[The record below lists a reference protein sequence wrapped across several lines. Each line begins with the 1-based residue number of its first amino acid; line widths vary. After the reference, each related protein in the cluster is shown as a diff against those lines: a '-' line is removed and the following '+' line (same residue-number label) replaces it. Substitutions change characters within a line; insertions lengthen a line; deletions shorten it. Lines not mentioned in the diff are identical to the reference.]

1 MTTIGLIGTGTIG
14 SGVIE
19 IYQKNLKKL
28 SDHVNGQIK
37 IKTICDLSFDNCSH
51 DISEFNTS
59 SNWEELVNDPEI
71 EIVVELIGGEEPAK
85 SIIEAALKQK
95 KSVVTANKLVM
106 AKHGTR
112 LLKIA
117 EKNDVNILY
126 EAAVCGAIPIISPLK
141 TTLVPN
147 NIKGIYGIVNGTTN
161 YILSKMHQEDVSYAD
176 VLKEAQDLGY
186 AESDPSSDVDG
197 YDSQYK
203 LAILASIAYK
213 ADVSY
218 KDILLEGIT
227 KISDQDIKH
236 CEEFGK
242 VIKLLAIANYRDDQL
257 ELRVHPVLLDK
268 GHPLASVNGAYNA
281 VYVVGDAVGD
291 LMFYGAGAGS
301 VPTASSIW
309 ADILDIANDTPYKMD
324 KLQSIKIAPHD
335 TIMSEY
341 YMRIRVKDHSGVLA
355 EISSV
360 FAKNDI
366 SIKTASQKGLGDDA
380 ELVIIT
386 HTVSEKSKNLAVS
399 QIKKLD
405 CVNEIS
411 SIIRVGI

>member
-28 SDHVNGQIK
+28 SDHVNEEVK
-37 IKTICDLSFDNCSH
+37 IKTICDLNFDHCSH
-51 DISEFNTS
+51 DLSEFKTT
-59 SNWEELVNDPEI
+59 SNWKELVADPDI
-71 EIVVELIGGEEPAK
+71 DIVVELIGGEEPAK
-85 SIIEAALKQK
+85 SIIVESLTHK
-95 KSVVTANKLVM
+95 KSVVTANKLVI
-106 AKHGTR
+106 AKHGKE
-112 LLKIA
+112 LLALA
-117 EKNDVNILY
+117 EKNGVSILY

-147 NIKGIYGIVNGTTN
+147 NITGIYGIVNGTCN
-161 YILSKMHQEDVSYAD
+161 YILTKMHKEDVSYED

-186 AESDPSSDVDG
+186 AEADPSSDVDG
-197 YDSQYK
+197 FDSQYK
-203 LAILASIAYK
+203 LAILASIAYQ

-227 KISDQDIKH
+227 KISTVDIKH

-268 GHPLASVNGAYNA
+268 DHPLASVNGAYNA

-291 LMFYGAGAGS
+291 LMFYGQGAGS

-309 ADILDIANDTPYKMD
+309 ADILDIAKGTPYKMN
-324 KLQSIKIAPHD
+324 KLKKIKIASHD
-335 TIMSEY
+335 SISSEY
-341 YMRIRVKDHSGVLA
+341 YFRIRVMDHSGVLA
-355 EISSV
+355 EISTV

-366 SIKTASQKGLGDDA
+366 SIKTAAQKGLGEDA

-386 HTVSEKSKNLAVS
+386 HTVSEKSKNKAAK
-399 QIKKLD
+399 QIAKLD
-405 CVNEIS
+405 CVKEVS